1 MLRKLILM
9 NRRRKSKKI
18 SCVCFMLNPA
28 RHRNIQNIAG
38 EDKDFADMVKSI
50 QQRAKKRRNDSVW
63 IIPADYET
71 N

>member
-1 MLRKLILM
+1 M

-50 QQRAKKRRNDSVW
+50 QQRAKKTQ
-63 IIPADYET
+63 E
-71 N
+71 